1 MHANSI
7 PPVLSL
13 EVPMERSLK
22 AIADRLRAR
31 IAARRHGGAGRTDVV
46 IHIEDILSAD
56 WSRTQVRLDSHV
68 VDPVMATMLPPKWT
82 MASPWEARCTL
93 CTRVIESGAIL
104 VGGLG
109 YCSFECASSAGAP
122 SRLRFNTRAPRSPA
136 DSSRSEPQPR
146 A

>member
-1 MHANSI
+1 
-7 PPVLSL
+7 
-13 EVPMERSLK
+13 MERSLK
-22 AIADRLRAR
+22 AIADRLKTRF
-31 IAARRHGGAGRTDVV
+31 AARRHGGVRRTDVV

-56 WSRTQVRLDSHV
+56 WSHTQVRPDPHV

-104 VGGLG
+104 VGRLG
-109 YCSFECASSAGAP
+109 YCSFECASSAGAA
-122 SRLRFNTRAPRSPA
+122 SRSKFSTRALRHLA

-146 A
+146 S